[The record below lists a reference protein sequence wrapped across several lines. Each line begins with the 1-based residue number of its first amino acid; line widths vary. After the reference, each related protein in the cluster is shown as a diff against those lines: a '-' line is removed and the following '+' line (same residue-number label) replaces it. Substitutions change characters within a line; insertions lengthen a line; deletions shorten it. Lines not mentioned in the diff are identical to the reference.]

1 MVSATGIG
9 SGLDIE
15 GLVSQLVSAERA
27 PVENRLLRR
36 ESALTSELSAFGR
49 LKGAL
54 ADFQGRLSG
63 LESLS
68 TFTRRSASS
77 SNAGAVSAT
86 ATASAAAGSYRVVV
100 DQLAEAQSL
109 ASGTFASLTDSVGE
123 GTLTF
128 RFGTTD
134 VTPPDPGPESYNGFT
149 VNPERASA
157 SITIDSSNNTLQ
169 GVRDAINAAGAGVS
183 AAIVNDGGGFRL
195 LVSASET
202 GAANSVEIS
211 VNDSGDG
218 NNLDNAGLSRLA
230 FNADAANLS
239 QTEAAR
245 DALFSINGLSLNSA
259 SNTISDAVDG
269 LTLTLRETSASPVTV
284 SVSENRAAVRS
295 AITEFVEGYNAFM
308 QTAGNLTRFDA
319 ESGTAGPLQ
328 GDFSARSVI
337 SQVRSAVTSPAEG
350 ATGAFSSLA
359 EIGITTTASGTL
371 SINASRLD
379 AALQDDLGSVAGV
392 FARAGEATESG
403 VRYLGA
409 SSATQVGSFPVT
421 VSQAATRGAFE
432 GSAITAPSLGSPLV
446 IDGSNDSLGL
456 TVDGVSSG
464 SISLTQGSYD
474 SGAALAAELQQR
486 INGDANLAAAGV
498 RVEVSFT
505 ADNTLQIRSSRFGS
519 ESSVAITSVDTAS
532 QASLGLA
539 TGNGTDG
546 VDVAGTIGGV
556 AALGSGQTL
565 SGPAGSSIEGLRIE
579 VSGTT
584 LGQRGSILLSR
595 GVADRLD
602 EILAGFVS
610 STGLLDTRTEGLQGR
625 IDRIGEDREVLNR
638 RMEAL
643 ESRYRAQF
651 NALDGLLAEIQS
663 TGSFISEQLAGIP
676 LPGGNDR

>member
-1 MVSATGIG
+1 
-9 SGLDIE
+9 
-15 GLVSQLVSAERA
+15 
-27 PVENRLLRR
+27 
-36 ESALTSELSAFGR
+36 
-49 LKGAL
+49 
-54 ADFQGRLSG
+54 
-63 LESLS
+63 
-68 TFTRRSASS
+68 
-77 SNAGAVSAT
+77 
-86 ATASAAAGSYRVVV
+86 
-100 DQLAEAQSL
+100 
-109 ASGTFASLTDSVGE
+109 
-123 GTLTF
+123 
-128 RFGTTD
+128 
-134 VTPPDPGPESYNGFT
+134 
-149 VNPERASA
+149 
-157 SITIDSSNNTLQ
+157 
-169 GVRDAINAAGAGVS
+169 
-183 AAIVNDGGGFRL
+183 
-195 LVSASET
+195 
-202 GAANSVEIS
+202 
-211 VNDSGDG
+211 
-218 NNLDNAGLSRLA
+218 
-230 FNADAANLS
+230 
-239 QTEAAR
+239 
-245 DALFSINGLSLNSA
+245 
-259 SNTISDAVDG
+259 VDG

-295 AITEFVEGYNAFM
+295 AITEFVEGYNAFI